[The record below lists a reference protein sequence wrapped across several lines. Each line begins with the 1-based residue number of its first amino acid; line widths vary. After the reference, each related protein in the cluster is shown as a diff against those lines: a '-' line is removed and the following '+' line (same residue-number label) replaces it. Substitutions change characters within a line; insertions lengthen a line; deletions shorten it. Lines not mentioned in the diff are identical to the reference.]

1 MGKKKFDPY
10 ETLGLPRDATPDDVK
25 KAYRERAKDAHP
37 DHAGGSKESFAL
49 VALAKDVLSDEKR
62 RAKFDQM
69 GDIDETNP
77 DNTHVQ
83 AFHLVMG
90 VINSIIDGDHQ
101 GVDPLTTN
109 LVGIVETYIH
119 QQIADFESK
128 KAATAKKLARNDR
141 ALKKFKRKARGP
153 NLIAN
158 AMATR
163 SNAFRNQIAEIDLEI
178 VRHKKAIEI
187 VREYEFDADPGL
199 AQAFAVTSTSTTGW
213 WR

>member
-1 MGKKKFDPY
+1 MSKKKFDPY
-10 ETLGLPRDATPDDVK
+10 ETLGLPRDASPEDVK
-25 KAYRERAKDAHP
+25 KAYRERAMDAHP

-62 RAKFDQM
+62 RAKFDQT
-69 GDIDETNP
+69 GDVDEANP

-101 GVDPLTTN
+101 GVDPLSTN
-109 LVGIVETYIH
+109 LVDIAATYIG
-119 QQIADFESK
+119 QQITEFERK
-128 KAATAKKLARNDR
+128 KKETERKLARNER
-141 ALKKFKRKARGP
+141 ALKKFRRKSGKGP

-158 AMATR
+158 AMTTR
-163 SNAFRNQIAEIDLEI
+163 SNAFRQFISEIETEIA
-178 VRHKKAIEI
+178 RHKTAIEI
-187 VREYEFDADPGL
+187 VREYEFDADPMTI
-199 AQAFAVTSTSTTGW
+199 QAFTFTSTTTT

>member
-1 MGKKKFDPY
+1 MSKKKFDPY
-10 ETLGLPRDATPDDVK
+10 ETLGLPRDASPEDVK
-25 KAYRERAKDAHP
+25 KAYRERAMDAHP

-62 RAKFDQM
+62 RAKFDQT
-69 GDIDETNP
+69 GDVDEANP

-101 GVDPLTTN
+101 GVDPLSTN
-109 LVGIVETYIH
+109 LVDIAATYIG
-119 QQIADFESK
+119 QQITEFERK
-128 KAATAKKLARNDR
+128 KKETERKLARNER
-141 ALKKFKRKARGP
+141 ALKKFRRKSGKGP

-158 AMATR
+158 AMTTR
-163 SNAFRNQIAEIDLEI
+163 SNAFRQFISEIESEIA
-178 VRHKKAIEI
+178 RHKRAIEI
-187 VREYEFDADPGL
+187 VREYEFDADPMTI
-199 AQAFAVTSTSTTGW
+199 QAFTFTSTTTT

>member
-1 MGKKKFDPY
+1 MSKKKFDPY
-10 ETLGLPRDATPDDVK
+10 ETLGLPRDASPEDVK
-25 KAYRERAKDAHP
+25 KAYRERAMDAHP

-62 RAKFDQM
+62 RAKFDQT
-69 GDIDETNP
+69 GDVDEANP

-101 GVDPLTTN
+101 GVDPLSTN
-109 LVGIVETYIH
+109 LVDIAATYIG
-119 QQIADFESK
+119 QQITEFERK
-128 KAATAKKLARNDR
+128 KKETERKLARNER
-141 ALKKFKRKARGP
+141 ALKKFRRKSGKGP

-158 AMATR
+158 AMTMR
-163 SNAFRNQIAEIDLEI
+163 SNAFRQFISEIESEIA
-178 VRHKKAIEI
+178 RHKRAIEI
-187 VREYEFDADPGL
+187 VREYEFDADPMTI
-199 AQAFAVTSTSTTGW
+199 QAFTFTSTTTT